1 MLRIKSSF
9 LSGERLF
16 LILPLALSI
25 FGLLM
30 IFEASSVSALRDFGD
45 KFYYLKYQAI
55 WLVFSL
61 GAFFFFSFLDFRFL
75 RRIALPFFMVS
86 LFFLL
91 IVLLPGVGKTVYGGR
106 RWIWW
111 GAIRFQPAELAK
123 LSLIIYLSTLLEKK
137 REFLPLVVIM
147 GLVLGLLLLEPD
159 LGTAIIII
167 GTAFSIYFVAGA
179 PWWQIGGIVLLS
191 FILAPILILVSP
203 YRRERFFGF
212 LKSAFSAQGAPYH
225 VRQILLALG
234 AGGVLGRGLGQ
245 SRQKFLFL
253 PEVTTDSIFAIIAEE
268 FGFLGAAGV
277 ILLFMILMLKGL
289 KLAILSKDPFAQKLV
304 VGVTACLGLQT
315 IINLSS
321 IVALIP
327 LTGVPLPFI
336 SYGGSSLLVTLSGM
350 GIVYNCSRTER
361 LSKLIGSQSQA
372 FSGRRT

>member
-1 MLRIKSSF
+1 MLRIKSPF

-45 KFYYLKYQAI
+45 KFYYFKYQAI

-75 RRIALPFFMVS
+75 RRIALPFFVAS

-111 GAIRFQPAELAK
+111 GVIRFQPAELVK
-123 LSLIIYLSTLLEKK
+123 LSLIIYLSTLLEKR
-137 REFLPLVVIM
+137 REFLPFVAII

-179 PWWQIGGIVLLS
+179 PWWQIGGIVLLT
-191 FILAPILILVSP
+191 FILSPILILISH
-203 YRRERFFGF
+203 YRRERFSGF
-212 LKSAFSAQGAPYH
+212 LKSTFSSQEAPYH

-268 FGFLGAAGV
+268 FGFLGAAGL

-289 KLAILSKDPFAQKLV
+289 KLAILSKDSFAQKLV
-304 VGVTACLGLQT
+304 VGVTVCLSLQA
-315 IINLSS
+315 IINLGS
-321 IVALIP
+321 IVSLIP

-350 GIVYNCSRTER
+350 GIVYHI
-361 LSKLIGSQSQA
+361 SKEVPT
-372 FSGRRT
+372 R